1 MSISLWV
8 KMIYH
13 VRCNGVPKSI
23 DLRNTHPRSL
33 WWFPSILWRPQPS
46 SWGCWRTSKSRSF
59 PCKVPSVSHRP
70 WQAGAAGP
78 GRRGGHHSPQE
89 GAPCVPLAFLQI
101 RLCCPSCMVLLLF
114 LSKSLNIQN
123 GFASLNTV
131 LKSFLKDLVFLLQA
145 IYAWLSAGQNGA
157 VVRAVS
163 GRPPPYQAKQAEQEQ
178 LFVLTQVLV
187 STVLCTQDIMH
198 DNL

>member
-1 MSISLWV
+1 MDVEVEVLHLQGPLCLAPPLAGW
-8 KMIYH
+8 
-13 VRCNGVPKSI
+13 
-23 DLRNTHPRSL
+23 
-33 WWFPSILWRPQPS
+33 S
-46 SWGCWRTSKSRSF
+46 SWTRTTRRTPLTSRR
-59 PCKVPSVSHRP
+59 CTLC
-70 WQAGAAGP
+70 AACF
-78 GRRGGHHSPQE
+78 S
-89 GAPCVPLAFLQI
+89 LQI

-114 LSKSLNIQN
+114 LSNSFNIQN

-145 IYAWLSAGQNGA
+145 IYTSLPAGQNGA

-187 STVLCTQDIMH
+187 STALCTQDIMH